1 MLPPAAFASIHSV
14 ALSFSAR
21 RMQLCHVLFF
31 LKVRPWLATHHTSV
45 WVKFAVVFCTCICSS
60 CICTFA
66 VVFSID
72 SLVDNAPCNSVV
84 SAHSF
89 CRTCLCSSCT
99 CSFFSK
105 CFPGWQRTMHQS
117 GLSLLLFF
125 CTLICS

>member
-1 MLPPAAFASIHSV
+1 MGFLRATNAAMSRAV
-14 ALSFSAR
+14 
-21 RMQLCHVLFF
+21 F
-31 LKVRPWLATHHTSV
+31 LKVHPWLATHHASV

-60 CICTFA
+60 CMCTFA

-105 CFPGWQRTMHQS
+105 CFPAWHGTMDQRCF
-117 GLSLLLFF
+117 LENL
-125 CTLICS
+125 